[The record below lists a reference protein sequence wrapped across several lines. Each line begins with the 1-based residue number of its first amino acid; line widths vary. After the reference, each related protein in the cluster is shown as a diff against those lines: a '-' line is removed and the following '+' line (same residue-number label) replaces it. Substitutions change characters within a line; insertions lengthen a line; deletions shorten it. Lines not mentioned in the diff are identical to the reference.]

1 MAPIPQS
8 MEFQGEAS
16 SLPFASSLDTTGI
29 SILVALSLLS
39 GLAILGL
46 LLTIAV
52 SLFNTRGSGYRSLF
66 VRSHAFPYLLCL
78 LLCWLLQ
85 SVGTG
90 LSIQWIQDRVVS
102 QGQLCT
108 AQGALKHTAD
118 VGIAVWS
125 TMMAIHAFCVSF
137 LDLRMSKLV
146 MTILLSFGWLVVF
159 LFVGSG
165 ALLAGSVE
173 APFYGVVGQWC
184 GVSRVSHQIV
194 HVYAV
199 MVFGAFLSIILCTLT
214 FLRVRGNLVRDGW
227 QISFQRSRGMSNDPA
242 TYAAQ
247 QILSYPITFAALFMP
262 LAVVQFVKWSG
273 KTITLEWT
281 VFSNA
286 VYLISGLMTVIVFAT
301 SRQILPLASL
311 RIGDRYLV
319 PSSRGSSLDKAE
331 KGDSKTV
338 KFAAEATILSTPPG
352 KRQTRRPPAI
362 TISNNRDS
370 MASMYS
376 AREGVYMAPLS
387 SHWSPDTPPLP
398 SRLSIALALAHRI

>member
-8 MEFQGEAS
+8 MEFQSEAS

-52 SLFNTRGSGYRSLF
+52 SLFNTRDSGYRSLF

-118 VGIAVWS
+118 VGIAFWS

-146 MTILLSFGWLVVF
+146 MTILLSFGWVIIF
-159 LFVGSG
+159 IFVGSG

-194 HVYAV
+194 HVYV
-199 MVFGAFLSIILCTLT
+199 IMVFGAFLSIILCTLT

>member
-46 LLTIAV
+46 LLTITV
-52 SLFNTRGSGYRSLF
+52 SLFNTRDSGYRSLF

-146 MTILLSFGWLVVF
+146 MTILLSFGWIIIF
-159 LFVGSG
+159 IFVGSG

-194 HVYAV
+194 HVYV
-199 MVFGAFLSIILCTLT
+199 IMVFGTFLSIILCTLT

-319 PSSRGSSLDKAE
+319 PSARGSSLDKAE